1 MSIFKIVKTPD
12 AFTLSNALFG
22 VISIFAVHEGFTD
35 LALILLLLAAVAD
48 GLDGYI
54 ARRYTCSE
62 LGESLDSLA
71 DVISFGVAPAVIIY
85 SIYSTLNQLLI
96 GALVCFYVTCGI
108 LRLAR
113 FNALAKDADFEGL
126 PITAGCVMLASYLLM
141 DEKYIHVYVLFM
153 LLIVLS
159 LLMVSNLPYF
169 KLRKTKN
176 IALGSVIFGLLI
188 PSFFVNIEYTRVFSL
203 ILFMAMILY
212 VVSHLIKNSGK

>member
-1 MSIFKIVKTPD
+1 MNIFQILKTPD

-22 VISIFAVHEGFTD
+22 VISIFAVYEGFTD

-48 GLDGYI
+48 GVDGYI
-54 ARRYTCSE
+54 ARHYTCSE

-71 DVISFGVAPAVIIY
+71 DIISFGVAPAVVIY
-85 SIYSTLNQLLI
+85 SIYSTINPLLV
-96 GALVCFYVTCGI
+96 GSLVCFYVICGI

-113 FNALAKDADFEGL
+113 FNALPKDTDFEGL

-141 DEKYIHVYVLFM
+141 DEKYIHGSVLFM
-153 LLIVLS
+153 MLIILS
-159 LLMVSNLPYF
+159 LLMVSNLTYF

-188 PSFFVNIEYTRVFSL
+188 PSFFVNVEYTRVFSL
-203 ILFMAMILY
+203 ILFMAMVLY
-212 VVSHLIKNSGK
+212 VASPFIKYTGK

>member
-1 MSIFKIVKTPD
+1 MSIFQIVKTPD

-22 VISIFAVHEGFTD
+22 VISIFAVHEGFID

-96 GALVCFYVTCGI
+96 GALVCFYVVCGI

-113 FNALAKDADFEGL
+113 FNALAKAADFEGL
-126 PITAGCVMLASYLLM
+126 PITAGCVMLVSYLLM

-176 IALGSVIFGLLI
+176 IAVGSVIFGLLI
-188 PSFFVNIEYTRVFSL
+188 PSFFVNIEYTRFFSL
-203 ILFMAMILY
+203 ILFTAMVLY
-212 VVSHLIKNSGK
+212 VASPLIKNSGK